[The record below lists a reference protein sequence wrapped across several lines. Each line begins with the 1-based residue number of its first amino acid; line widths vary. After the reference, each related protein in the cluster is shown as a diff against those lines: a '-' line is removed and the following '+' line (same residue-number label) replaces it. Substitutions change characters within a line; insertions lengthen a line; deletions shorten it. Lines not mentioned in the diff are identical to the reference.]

1 MKHLISSTESV
12 HAKDAAYSTEVTAT
26 SSAEDYSSLEASS
39 SMGWMVASGVGFVL
53 ILAWMTN
60 KLYRLKPP
68 VDLMDGP
75 DDIA

>member
-1 MKHLISSTESV
+1 MKHLISSSESMHV
-12 HAKDAAYSTEVTAT
+12 KGAAYSTEVAA
-26 SSAEDYSSLEASS
+26 SSSSQSHSTLEASS
-39 SMGWMVASGVGFVL
+39 SMGWTVASGIGFVL

>member
-1 MKHLISSTESV
+1 
-12 HAKDAAYSTEVTAT
+12 
-26 SSAEDYSSLEASS
+26 
-39 SMGWMVASGVGFVL
+39 MGWTVASGIGFVL

>member
-1 MKHLISSTESV
+1 M
-12 HAKDAAYSTEVTAT
+12 DAQDVQYSTEVSPAFSADGNAT
-26 SSAEDYSSLEASS
+26 LDTFSST
-39 SMGWMVASGVGFVL
+39 GWIIASGIGFVL

-68 VDLMDGP
+68 VDLLEGL

>member
-1 MKHLISSTESV
+1 MKQLISFSESI
-12 HAKDAAYSTEVTAT
+12 HAKNATYSTEVTAT
-26 SSAEDYSSLEASS
+26 SSAEGYSSLEASS
-39 SMGWMVASGVGFVL
+39 SMGWMVASGLGFVL

>member
-1 MKHLISSTESV
+1 MKHLISSSESI

-26 SSAEDYSSLEASS
+26 SSAEGASTLDASS
-39 SMGWMVASGVGFVL
+39 SMGWIVASGIGFVL

-68 VDLMDGP
+68 VDLIDSP

>member
-1 MKHLISSTESV
+1 MKHLISSSESM
-12 HAKDAAYSTEVTAT
+12 HANDAMYSTEVSST
-26 SSAEDYSSLEASS
+26 SSAEGYSSFEAPS
-39 SMGWMVASGVGFVL
+39 SMGWMVASGIGFVL

>member
-1 MKHLISSTESV
+1 MNTQDDNIPRKYHLLSADGNATLDTFSST
-12 HAKDAAYSTEVTAT
+12 
-26 SSAEDYSSLEASS
+26 
-39 SMGWMVASGVGFVL
+39 GWIIASGIGFVL

-68 VDLMDGP
+68 IDLLEGL